1 MGQDWR
7 PDEAMSSD
15 LMKAMIK
22 LLDRKKFL
30 CQAREEASKWM
41 TAQAYFVT
49 LYVFS
54 LEVPR
59 ACLPILPA

>member
-1 MGQDWR
+1 MGPDWR

-22 LLDRKKFL
+22 LLDRKIFR
-30 CQAREEASKWM
+30 CQAREEASKWI
-41 TAQAYFVT
+41 TARAYFVT

-54 LEVPR
+54 L
-59 ACLPILPA
+59 